1 MAQLGARLTGSQK
14 VRGSNPL
21 GSTKPIR
28 PLFVGR
34 RNPYRGMA
42 TFATTTRKT
51 MTVGVKGNSRPPKR
65 SWPLQADFAAIAV
78 LVVLVAAAA
87 GVFVH
92 IQSEADARQAA
103 VADANFAANRA
114 AKQISNAFDTFQAI
128 SAPTAG
134 SPSIAQVF
142 RDPGTCNLSYA
153 PIAAFDTGHVDV
165 VRLDGSVVCSS
176 KQGQAPTY
184 AGASWLDSSAP
195 VVVAPIL
202 DAADGNQVAVYAY
215 PIPGQ
220 GVLAWF
226 LDLEPLG
233 PKLANEFGSG
243 VHQLEFLVTNRDGSA
258 IVARSLD
265 SAKWTGASSVGT
277 SFAPTGGDAN
287 QNDVTGVP
295 RWYGRASV
303 TAPGWNVYVGAD
315 KASALS
321 DAARLQDQQ
330 FEIVAVGLFA
340 VLLGLV
346 VVYRRVVH
354 PIELLRTS
362 VRSSRGLE
370 SPSPVPTGGPSEV
383 ADLGE
388 DINALIASLKHEWSE
403 RESAQQNY
411 MRLFEGSP
419 LPTLFFDP
427 KTHKFL
433 EANAAASSTFGYS
446 RQELTEL
453 TVADLYAPRDTED
466 EAEVA
471 VASTRTSNVRF
482 GPIAVRKKDGTLIR
496 VLVTTYDVLYG
507 GRPARVSM
515 VEDVTQREK
524 LERQVNQSQRLE
536 SLGQLAGGVAH
547 DFNNLLGVIVN
558 FAIFAKEKVL
568 ASGNGSPSPA
578 LLAAVKDMDRVV
590 RAGES
595 AARLTHQLLAFARRE
610 VVRPQSI
617 DVNLVVAELEPLV
630 SRTLGEHIE
639 FITSPGKDIWPALMD
654 PGQLEQV
661 LTNLAVNAR
670 DAMPKGGKLTIDCE
684 NVNVDSTYAAGRPG
698 LKPGR
703 YVRIRVTDTGTGMDA
718 ATLQRVFEPF
728 FTTKP
733 KGHGTGLGLA
743 TVYGIVNQ
751 AGGDVSIYSELG
763 VGTRAHVLLPASDEA
778 PKLGPLPD
786 EPTMPDGAV
795 VTSRRMRTSKTL
807 LVVEDADDLREIT
820 ELILTKNGYLVL
832 TAATGPAALDLLKK
846 HPGKIDLLLTDV
858 VMPHMQGPELA
869 RRVTAQHPEIRVLYM
884 SGYPQPM
891 LGDGGILGDGI
902 LLVEK
907 PFTEPVL
914 IAKVEEALSSEVL
927 VVA

>member
-1 MAQLGARLTGSQK
+1 M
-14 VRGSNPL
+14 
-21 GSTKPIR
+21 
-28 PLFVGR
+28 
-34 RNPYRGMA
+34 
-42 TFATTTRKT
+42 
-51 MTVGVKGNSRPPKR
+51 GVQGNSPAPKR
-65 SWPLQADFAAIAV
+65 SWPLQADFAVIAL
-78 LVVLVAAAA
+78 LVVVVAVAAAA
-87 GVFVH
+87 FVH
-92 IQSEADARQAA
+92 FQSEADAKQAA
-103 VADANFAANRA
+103 VADASFAANRA
-114 AKQISNAFDTFQAI
+114 AKQIAIGFDTFRAI
-128 SAPTAG
+128 SAPTAT
-134 SPSIAQVF
+134 SPSVGQIF
-142 RDPGTCNLSYA
+142 RNPALCNLSYA
-153 PIAAFDTGHVDV
+153 PIAAFDTGHIDV

-176 KQGQAPTY
+176 LKQGQASTY
-184 AGASWLDSSAP
+184 AGAAWLNSSAP
-195 VVVAPIL
+195 VVAAPIL
-202 DAADGNQVAVYAY
+202 DAANGNQVAVYAY
-215 PIPGQ
+215 PIPGE
-220 GVLAWF
+220 GFLAWF
-226 LDLEPLG
+226 LDLKPLG
-233 PKLANEFGSG
+233 PKLANEYGSG

-265 SAKWTGASSVGT
+265 SGKWTGASFLGR

-303 TAPGWNVYVGAD
+303 TAAGWHVYVGAD

-321 DAARLQDQQ
+321 DAARLQNQQ
-330 FEIVAVGLFA
+330 FEIVAAGLIA
-340 VLLGLV
+340 VLLGLM
-346 VVYRRVVH
+346 VVYRRIVR
-354 PIELLRTS
+354 PIELLRKS

-370 SPSPVPTGGPSEV
+370 SPQPVPTGGPSEV

-388 DINALIASLKHEWSE
+388 DINALITSLKHEWAE
-403 RESAQQNY
+403 RESAQLNY
-411 MRLFEGSP
+411 MRLFDGSP

-427 KTHKFL
+427 KTHRFL
-433 EANAAASSTFGYS
+433 EANDAAAAAFGYS

-453 TVADLYAPRDTED
+453 SVADLYAPRDAED

-471 VASTRTSNVRF
+471 AASSRTSNVRF

-524 LERQVNQSQRLE
+524 LERQLNQSQRLE

-578 LLAAVKDMDRVV
+578 LLLAVKDMDRVV

-630 SRTLGEHIE
+630 TRTLGEHIE

-670 DAMPKGGKLTIDCE
+670 DAMPMGGKLTIDCE

-778 PKLGPLPD
+778 PRLLPVSD
-786 EPTMPDGAV
+786 EPTVPTAE
-795 VTSRRMRTSKTL
+795 SIPPPQQASKTL

-820 ELILTKNGYLVL
+820 ELILTKNGYRVI
-832 TAATGPAALDLLKK
+832 TAATGPAALDALKQ
-846 HPGKIDLLLTDV
+846 HAGKIDLLLTDV

-869 RRVTAQHPEIRVLYM
+869 RHVTALHPEIRVLFM

-891 LGDGGILGDGI
+891 LGDGGILGEGI

-914 IAKVEEALSSEVL
+914 LAKVEEALRSEVL